1 MTDYIF
7 VNAIGDTY
15 DFSTMIKPITFVV
28 SGVGTF
34 IVTYLVNKLL
44 ARKIK
49 KIDMVTSL
57 KGNE

>member
-15 DFSTMIKPITFVV
+15 DFSAMIKPITFI
-28 SGVGTF
+28 GAAIGTYIVAF
-34 IVTYLVNKLL
+34 IVNQLL
-44 ARKIK
+44 GRKIK